1 MRFRSSAPFG
11 VATTVATTLATAFAT
26 ALASSVAAT
35 PTAAEEPTAAPQAAA
50 PHATAPQPATA
61 LAPAVAAT
69 PAVAE
74 EPGAVPQAAT
84 ALASAVAEGSG
95 AAPQVRQQ
103 RRAAVPPPSCAPADR
118 VDFPLDT
125 RIHEGPAAYRP
136 GGPRQEWA
144 IDLTNATD
152 EICAGVHPI
161 LVLVGQRQPL
171 LPEQIRLEF
180 HDGTRWRAVP
190 FEKTDQD
197 ENIGVLDDGFPGFT
211 VGPARTVTV
220 RVRLAFTSD
229 ARPNRVVASAALV
242 QRRADDGDWV
252 GDSNDYGFAVTADAP
267 DSSRIPDGS
276 RESPTARPEP
286 IEQLAQTGPA
296 TLLGLGAAA
305 GAFLLGGAAL
315 IARYR
320 RLRAT
325 GR

>member
-1 MRFRSSAPFG
+1 MRFRSSPPSG
-11 VATTVATTLATAFAT
+11 VATTVATSLVTSLVTTLAT
-26 ALASSVAAT
+26 ALASTVVAA
-35 PTAAEEPTAAPQAAA
+35 PAA
-50 PHATAPQPATA
+50 
-61 LAPAVAAT
+61 
-69 PAVAE
+69 AE
-74 EPGAVPQAAT
+74 EPGAVPQ
-84 ALASAVAEGSG
+84 
-95 AAPQVRQQ
+95 VRRQPH
-103 RRAAVPPPSCAPADR
+103 AAVPPPSCAPADR

-136 GGPRQEWA
+136 GGDRQEWA

-152 EICAGVHPI
+152 EPCVGVHPI

-190 FEKTDQD
+190 FERTDQD
-197 ENIGVLDDGFPGFT
+197 ENVGVLDDGFPGFT

-229 ARPNRVVASAALV
+229 ALPNRVVASAALV
-242 QRRADDGDWV
+242 QRRENDGDWV
-252 GDSNDYGFAVTADAP
+252 GDSNDYGFAVEADAP
-267 DSSRIPDGS
+267 DAPASDTPGS
-276 RESPTARPEP
+276 REPSTAPPET

-296 TLLGLGAAA
+296 TLLGVGAAA
-305 GAFLLGGAAL
+305 GALLLGGAAL
-315 IARYR
+315 LARYR